1 MARGARTWATSPASN
16 GNFSGSVPAGGLTL
30 NDKIT
35 GTATDASNNTS
46 EFGAN
51 VTPQPLSIVKRAFTL
66 DGTAVPSG
74 AVLPKGA
81 VFKFLLYINNPGG
94 AVSDVSLSDALE
106 AAFEYQGGSIRYDDS
121 QPACPSGNCTPAEEA
136 AIFAATD
143 AGTAGTDAED
153 GDPVSRAATT
163 IHVGDQSAANARLD
177 LAGDRVWAVAISV
190 RMR

>member
-1 MARGARTWATSPASN
+1 M
-16 GNFSGSVPAGGLTL
+16 TL
-30 NDKIT
+30 NDQIT

-74 AVLPKGA
+74 AILPKGA

-121 QPACPSGNCTPAEEA
+121 QPACSSGTCTPAEEA
-136 AIFAATD
+136 AIFAATG

-163 IHVGDQSAANARLD
+163 IHVGDAERGQRAARPCRRPRL
-177 LAGDRVWAVAISV
+177 GGRHFGPHAVVGIRDPQV
-190 RMR
+190 LLRPLTEYQ